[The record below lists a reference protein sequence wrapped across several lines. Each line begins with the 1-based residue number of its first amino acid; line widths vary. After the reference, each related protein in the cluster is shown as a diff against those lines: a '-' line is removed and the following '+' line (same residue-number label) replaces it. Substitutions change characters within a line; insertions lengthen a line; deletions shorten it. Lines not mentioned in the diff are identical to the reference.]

1 MTAVAEGA
9 TKGQAVVVAG
19 AETAEPCGTGWLPI
33 SGAGL
38 AIAFLTI
45 SDACL
50 ISIS

>member
-1 MTAVAEGA
+1 MTAEET
-9 TKGQAVVVAG
+9 TKGQAAVVVAG